1 MRGRHRLCIASVA
14 SFACCLLASS
24 PAFAAPPM
32 IERQWVS
39 GVTSTDA
46 TLNAEIDSNGLRT
59 YYELQI
65 DTTGNFRFDQN
76 SSCPLAEA
84 PMWCLAVIVVG
95 DPLPPGLVQPPEFVL
110 PASGGVELVSVR
122 MADIGATLQP
132 GTTYHYRAIAANGE
146 VLVEGPE
153 QTFTTPPATGP
164 PTIDHQWVSD
174 VTHDDATL
182 HAQINPH
189 GLATH
194 YMLQIDT
201 TGNFSFDQ
209 NDGCVLH
216 PPGVGCTLAI
226 VEGDPLFPGLVPPQE
241 LILEAGYES
250 QEVSVD
256 LGDAGAVLQPDTTYH
271 YRAIAANGHFFQGSS
286 DEWTFLV
293 AGADQTFTTPSESPS
308 ADQDMSPETIHSL
321 PETIQSLAPEAAGSG
336 ISEEPIVEEQRP
348 RTCRSR
354 KGRRSARREGRA
366 RFGIAG
372 RRCAR
377 VALSPSSVR

>member
-1 MRGRHRLCIASVA
+1 MGSRHRLSIGAVA
-14 SFACCLLASS
+14 SLACCLLASS
-24 PAFAAPPM
+24 PALAAPPT

-46 TLNAEIDSNGLRT
+46 TLNAEIDSNGMRT

-76 SSCPLAEA
+76 SSCPLEEA
-84 PMWCLAVIVVG
+84 PMWCLAVIVIG

-110 PASGGVELVSVR
+110 PAGGGVEQVSVR

-132 GTTYHYRAIAANGE
+132 GTTYHYRAIAANDGP
-146 VLVEGPE
+146 VVEGPE

-174 VTHDDATL
+174 VTPDDATL

-256 LGDAGAVLQPDTTYH
+256 LGDAGAVLQPNTTYH
-271 YRAIAANGHFFQGSS
+271 YRAIAANGHFFQGEGSG
-286 DEWTFLV
+286 EWTVL
-293 AGADQTFTTPSESPS
+293 AEGADQTFTTPSESPI
-308 ADQDMSPETIHSL
+308 ADREIVPES
-321 PETIQSLAPEAAGSG
+321 IQSLVPEPAGTG
-336 ISEEPIVEEQRP
+336 ISGGLIVEERRRP
-348 RTCRSR
+348 GTCRTR
-354 KGRRSARREGRA
+354 KWRRSARREGRA